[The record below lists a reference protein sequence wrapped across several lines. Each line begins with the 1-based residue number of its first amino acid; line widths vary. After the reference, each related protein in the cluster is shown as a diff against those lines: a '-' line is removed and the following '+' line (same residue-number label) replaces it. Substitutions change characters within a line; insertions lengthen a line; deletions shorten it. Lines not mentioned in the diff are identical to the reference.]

1 MMNLLYAGLGSLGF
15 GMISKA
21 NKNKYV
27 YITIGGVLN
36 YLAYYLSY
44 KYTNNIFLASAVCAV
59 VTKFYSNIM
68 ATILKCPTTIFT
80 LTGLIPIVP
89 GGSLFYM
96 MQNLV
101 LSNSNEAIKQG
112 IITVE
117 VILGI
122 VSGMLF
128 ASSIIAIIKTVMK
141 KINILKN
148 R

>member
-1 MMNLLYAGLGSLGF
+1 MINLLYASIGSLGF
-15 GMISKA
+15 GMIFKA
-21 NKNKYV
+21 NKNKYT
-27 YITIGGVLN
+27 YIAFGGLLN

-44 KYTNNIFLASAVCAV
+44 KHTNNIFISAAVCAV
-59 VTKFYSNIM
+59 VTRIYANIM
-68 ATILKCPTTIFT
+68 AIILKCPTTIFT

-101 LSNSNEAIKQG
+101 LKNTSEALNQG
-112 IITVE
+112 IITSE

-128 ASSIIAIIKTVMK
+128 ASSLITIISAIK
-141 KINILKN
+141 KKLN
-148 R
+148 

>member
-1 MMNLLYAGLGSLGF
+1 MINLLYASIGSLGF
-15 GMISKA
+15 GMIFKA
-21 NKNKYV
+21 NKNKYL
-27 YITIGGVLN
+27 YIAIGGLLN

-44 KYTNNIFLASAVCAV
+44 KYTKNIFLSSAFCAV
-59 VTKFYSNIM
+59 ITKFYANVM
-68 ATILKCPTTIFT
+68 AILLKCPTTIFT

-101 LSNSNEAIKQG
+101 LKNTKEALKQG
-112 IITVE
+112 IITSE

-128 ASSIIAIIKTVMK
+128 ASSILAIIRTINK
-141 KINILKN
+141 KLKSL
-148 R
+148 

>member
-1 MMNLLYAGLGSLGF
+1 MINLIYAGVGTLGF
-15 GMISKA
+15 GMLFKA

-27 YITIGGVLN
+27 FITLGGILN
-36 YLAYYLSY
+36 YLAYYIAFN
-44 KYTNNIFLASAVCAV
+44 YTNNIFLSAAFCAV
-59 VTKFYSNIM
+59 ITRTYSNVM
-68 ATILKCPTTIFT
+68 AILLKCPTTIFT

-101 LSNSNEAIKQG
+101 LGNSNEALTQG

-128 ASSIIAIIKTVMK
+128 TSSILAVIKTINK
-141 KINILKN
+141 KEAKY
-148 R
+148 

>member
-1 MMNLLYAGLGSLGF
+1 MINLLYASIGSLGF
-15 GMISKA
+15 GMVFKA
-21 NKNKYV
+21 NKNKYI
-27 YITIGGVLN
+27 YITIGGLLN

-44 KYTNNIFLASAVCAV
+44 KYTNNIFLSSAVCAV
-59 VTKFYSNIM
+59 VTRMYANVMSI
-68 ATILKCPTTIFT
+68 ILKCPTTIFT

-101 LSNSNEAIKQG
+101 LKNTDEALNQG
-112 IITVE
+112 IITGE

-128 ASSIIAIIKTVMK
+128 ASSILTIIRAIK
-141 KINILKN
+141 KKLISF
-148 R
+148 